1 MQNIQH
7 VSESV
12 LVIAIMLIL
21 CITEAQIKTIQ
32 ICIHNSHFW
41 LSYLDGCHKIW
52 NQIWLSPQ

>member
-1 MQNIQH
+1 MDIYMQNIQH

-41 LSYLDGCHKIW
+41 LSYLDGCHKI
-52 NQIWLSPQ
+52 